1 MSNYHIPVL
10 LPESIEAL
18 NLKPQG
24 IYVDATFG
32 GGGHTAEML
41 NKGDG
46 IKVFGFDQDTQAL
59 NEGTALQKKF
69 PEQLILIHD
78 NFKNL
83 RTRLGL
89 ERIRYIDGILFD
101 LGVSSH
107 QINEAERGF
116 SFSKEGRLDMR
127 MNEEQEFTAG
137 DVVNDFSY
145 EEIRNIIFEYG
156 EEREAGRIARAIL
169 RERTNFRIKTT
180 LQLADIIEHN
190 TNAKHKVKAK
200 ARVFQALRIYVNGE
214 MESLKKALEDS
225 VKMLNPEGRIVVIS
239 YHSLEDRLVK
249 KFFKYEEKDCICPVN
264 FPKCIC
270 DKRSTLKII
279 TRKPILPSADEI
291 EKNSRARSAKL
302 RIAEKREVV

>member
-1 MSNYHIPVL
+1 MSNYHVPVL
-10 LPESIEAL
+10 LKESIEAL
-18 NLKPQG
+18 NIKSQG

-41 NKGDG
+41 KKGNG
-46 IKVFGFDQDTQAL
+46 IKIFGFDQDIQAL
-59 NEGTALQKKF
+59 NEGSILQKKH
-69 PEQLILIHD
+69 PEQLILFHD

-83 RTRLGL
+83 RTRLAL

-116 SFSKEGRLDMR
+116 SFSQEGRLDMR
-127 MNEEQEFTAG
+127 MNEEQEFTAS

-156 EEREAGRIARAIL
+156 EERESGRIARAIL
-169 RERTNFRIKTT
+169 RERTNSRIETT

-190 TNAKHKVKAK
+190 TNAKQKVKAK

-225 VKMLNPEGRIVVIS
+225 VKMLNPGGCIVVIS

-270 DKRSTLKII
+270 DKKSTLKII

-291 EKNSRARSAKL
+291 ERNSRARSAKL

>member
-1 MSNYHIPVL
+1 MSNYHVPVL
-10 LPESIEAL
+10 LKESIEAL
-18 NLKPQG
+18 NIKPQG

-41 NKGDG
+41 KKGKAVK
-46 IKVFGFDQDTQAL
+46 IFGFDQDTQAL
-59 NEGTALQKKF
+59 NEGTALQKKY
-69 PEQLILIHD
+69 PEQLILFHD

-83 RTRLGL
+83 RTRLAL
-89 ERIRYIDGILFD
+89 ERTRYIDGILFD

-116 SFSKEGRLDMR
+116 SFSQEGRLDMR
-127 MNEEQEFTAG
+127 MNKEQEFTAS

-145 EEIRNIIFEYG
+145 EEIRNILFEYG
-156 EEREAGRIARAIL
+156 EERESGRIARAIL
-169 RERTNFRIKTT
+169 RERTNSRIETT

-190 TNAKHKVKAK
+190 TNAKQKVKAK
-200 ARVFQALRIYVNGE
+200 ARVFQALRIFVNGE

-225 VKMLNPEGRIVVIS
+225 VKMLNPGGRIVVIS

-279 TRKPILPSADEI
+279 NKKPILPSADEI
-291 EKNSRARSAKL
+291 EINSRARSAKL
-302 RIAEKREVV
+302 RIAEKKENV

>member
-1 MSNYHIPVL
+1 MSNYHVPVL
-10 LPESIEAL
+10 LKESIEAL
-18 NLKPQG
+18 NIKPQG

-41 NKGDG
+41 KKGNKLK
-46 IKVFGFDQDTQAL
+46 IFSFDQDTEAL
-59 NEGTALQKKF
+59 HEGSILQKKYT
-69 PEQLILIHD
+69 EQLILIHD

-83 RTRLGL
+83 RTRLAL

-107 QINEAERGF
+107 QINEAQRGF
-116 SFSKEGRLDMR
+116 SFSQEGKLDMR
-127 MNEEQEFTAG
+127 MNEEQEFTAS

-169 RERTNFRIKTT
+169 RERTNSRIETT

-190 TNAKHKVKAK
+190 TNAKQKVKAK
-200 ARVFQALRIYVNGE
+200 ARVFQALRIFVNDE
-214 MESLKKALEDS
+214 MESLKKALADS
-225 VKMLNPEGRIVVIS
+225 VKMLNPGGRIVVIS

-249 KFFKYEEKDCICPVN
+249 KFFKYEEKDCICPVS

-279 TRKPILPSADEI
+279 TRKPFLPSADEI
-291 EKNSRARSAKL
+291 ERNNRARSAKL

>member
-1 MSNYHIPVL
+1 MSQYHIPVL
-10 LPESIEAL
+10 LAESIGAL
-18 NLKPQG
+18 NIKPQG

-41 NKGDG
+41 KKGDG
-46 IKVFGFDQDTQAL
+46 IKIFGFDQDIQAL
-59 NEGTALQKKF
+59 NEGSILQKKH

-83 RTRLGL
+83 RTRLAL

-107 QINEAERGF
+107 QINKAERGF
-116 SFSKEGRLDMR
+116 SFSQEGRLDMR
-127 MNEEQEFTAG
+127 MNEEQEFTAS
-137 DVVNDFSY
+137 DVVNHFSY

-169 RERTNFRIKTT
+169 RERANSRIKTT

-190 TNAKHKVKAK
+190 TNAKQKVKAK

-214 MESLKKALEDS
+214 LESLKKVLEDS
-225 VKMLNPEGRIVVIS
+225 VKMLNPEGRIVAIS
-239 YHSLEDRLVK
+239 YHSLEDRLIK

-264 FPKCIC
+264 FPKCVC

-279 TRKPILPSADEI
+279 TKKPILPSADEI
-291 EKNSRARSAKL
+291 DKNSRARSAKL